1 MRRKRKER
9 FNEYVS
15 GSGSVDSTE
24 AGRLTSG
31 PGALDHKSII
41 EELRMQRGT
50 GLLCLHFHDQLC
62 MVLPGPAS
70 FLSLPAAH
78 AWPVASA
85 AAGGRSPMLGRQ
97 TGTRPTDGKRH
108 WLLRGRATN
117 IFDAKEE
124 RRAGISVER
133 RTERKGAGRPEIGER
148 GGIRPEIRVQQ

>member
-24 AGRLTSG
+24 AGRLTGG
-31 PGALDHKSII
+31 PDALDHKSII
-41 EELRMQRGT
+41 EELRMQHGT
-50 GLLCLHFHDQLC
+50 GLLCLHFHDPLC

-78 AWPVASA
+78 AWPAASA

-108 WLLRGRATN
+108 WLLREGDEHLRCR
-117 IFDAKEE
+117 
-124 RRAGISVER
+124 RRAESR
-133 RTERKGAGRPEIGER
+133 RRGETERKGAGRGRPEIGER
-148 GGIRPEIRVQQ
+148 GGIRPEIRVRQ

>member
-24 AGRLTSG
+24 AGRLTGG
-31 PGALDHKSII
+31 PDALDHKSII
-41 EELRMQRGT
+41 EELRMQHGT

-70 FLSLPAAH
+70 FPCRPCL
-78 AWPVASA
+78 
-85 AAGGRSPMLGRQ
+85 AGGQCSSGRSPMLGRQ

-108 WLLRGRATN
+108 WLRATN

-124 RRAGISVER
+124 RRAGGVER
-133 RTERKGAGRPEIGER
+133 RRGKGPVGPRSEREGGSGRRSGYSNSCGAPLEM
-148 GGIRPEIRVQQ
+148 

>member
-24 AGRLTSG
+24 AGRLTGG
-31 PGALDHKSII
+31 PDALDHKSII
-41 EELRMQRGT
+41 EELRMQHGT

-70 FLSLPAAH
+70 FLCLP
-78 AWPVASA
+78 
-85 AAGGRSPMLGRQ
+85 PMLGRWPVQQREISNAWSADGHTPNGWQ
-97 TGTRPTDGKRH
+97 TSLAAEGDEH
-108 WLLRGRATN
+108 LRCR
-117 IFDAKEE
+117 
-124 RRAGISVER
+124 RRAESGR
-133 RTERKGAGRPEIGER
+133 RGETERKGAGRPEIGER